1 MINVLKTLTLSAV
14 ILIASGPVVGD
25 EAHESGMAYKFDLD
39 KDGVITR
46 AEFDE
51 AFEKKMQNK
60 LEWLDV
66 NKDGA
71 ISPDE
76 FRSQHQ
82 AEYDQRWS
90 KWDTDGDDKVS
101 VEAVLQQKQEARA
114 KEKKAQQD

>member
-1 MINVLKTLTLSAV
+1 MTNMLKTLTLSAV
-14 ILIASGPVVGD
+14 IWIASGPAVGD

-51 AFEKKMQNK
+51 SFEKKMQHK

-66 NKDGA
+66 NEDGT

-82 AEYDQRWS
+82 KKNDQRWS
-90 KWDTDGDDKVS
+90 KWDTDGDDKVA

>member
-1 MINVLKTLTLSAV
+1 MINLLKAFALTMV
-14 ILIASGPVVGD
+14 IFIGSDPVVSD

-46 AEFDE
+46 AEFDD
-51 AFEKKMQNK
+51 AYEKKMQKK

-66 NKDGA
+66 DKDGA

-76 FRSQHQ
+76 FRSQHR

-90 KWDTDGDDKVS
+90 KWDADSDGKVS
-101 VEAVLQQKQEARA
+101 VDAVLQQKQAARA